1 MRIDKI
7 RKQNTSNVIDLDIS
21 RFDVKFDDYNYPVD
35 DKSWFIETET
45 VSANI
50 NIVKLISSYKKQ
62 IQLMKDFKHFIKLQ
76 KMSVNEATLVSYFNI
91 FKNFMDFIN
100 SNDIQLN
107 RISDIDYVVME
118 KYVEY
123 LKTAKGG
130 AAKYRDLK
138 NIFRKLAQ
146 TKGILVSEDLKN
158 KNYVQIKLNKN
169 TTPLTHYKEDEF
181 KALSKTIVSIMEDYL
196 SGDNGITE
204 SCFVMSSYWFIAICT
219 GFNATGLMSLTRDS
233 FEYFDDNKQ
242 ILTIIGEKNR
252 SSKGYQIANI
262 SFNNES
268 NNLLTRVI
276 NKLLDINAVYSEDV
290 NSNSLFI
297 HKQKH
302 VNKCHIYDGSAGTLI
317 LNSIYKK
324 YSTLNNC
331 LVKPSTAKI
340 RNYRSLFLYDK
351 SKSEQLVASM
361 MNHRSVKT
369 TIDHYIKQTIDSKD
383 NIGLFLVQNLLTSF
397 VNNDSFDD
405 WVTFQQ
411 HFDLKVSDQSIIV
424 KNINDGVYNSPL
436 GVCIKNTDI
445 KEPCTT
451 YINCFKCRHYSVIG
465 DRDLW
470 KILSFREC
478 IIDYSKSTNENDYSW
493 ILDAINSL
501 LCNFEKSDL
510 DKAKKQLRNGRHP
523 FWKNEIMLKQII
535 ADYEVNI

>member
-50 NIVKLISSYKKQ
+50 NIVKLISGYKKQ
-62 IQLMKDFKHFIKLQ
+62 IQLMKEFKHFIKLQ
-76 KMSVNEATLVSYFNI
+76 KMSVNEATLVCYFNT
-91 FKNFMDFIN
+91 FKQFMDFIN
-100 SNDIQLN
+100 LSSVEVN
-107 RISDIDYVVME
+107 RFLDIDYLVME

-123 LKTAKGG
+123 LKTAQGG
-130 AAKYRDLK
+130 ATKYRDLK
-138 NIFRKLAQ
+138 NIFRKVAQ

-158 KNYVQIKLNKN
+158 KNYVQIQLNKN
-169 TTPLTHYKEDEF
+169 TTARTHYTEDEF

-196 SGDNGITE
+196 SGEDNVTE
-204 SCFVMSSYWFIAICT
+204 SCFVMSSYWFISICT

-233 FEYFDDNKQ
+233 FEYFDDNKK

-262 SFNNES
+262 SFNNED

-276 NKLLDINAVYSEDV
+276 NKLIEINILYSKETS
-290 NSNSLFI
+290 SNSLFI
-297 HKQKH
+297 HKQNY
-302 VNKCHIYDGSAGTLI
+302 VNKCHIYDGNALKLFRSKIFTEYAKS
-317 LNSIYKK
+317 NKCS
-324 YSTLNNC
+324 
-331 LVKPSTAKI
+331 VVPSTAKI

-351 SKSEQLVASM
+351 SKNEKLVADL
-361 MNHRSVKT
+361 MNHKSVKT
-369 TIDHYIKQTIDSKD
+369 TIEHYIKQKIESKD
-383 NIGLFLVQNLLTSF
+383 NLGLFLVQNLLTSF
-397 VNNDSFDD
+397 VNNNSFDD

-411 HFDLKVSDQSIIV
+411 HFDLNVSDQSIIV

-436 GVCIKNTDI
+436 GACIKNTDI

-465 DRDLW
+465 ERDLW

-478 IIDYSKSTNENDYSW
+478 IMDYSKSNSVNDYSW

-501 LCNFEKSDL
+501 LCNFEKLDI
-510 DKAKKQLRNGRHP
+510 DKAKDQLRKGRHP
-523 FWKNEIMLKQII
+523 FWKNEIMFKQII
-535 ADYEVNI
+535 ADYEGNI

>member
-7 RKQNTSNVIDLDIS
+7 RKKNTSNVIDLDIS
-21 RFDVKFDDYNYPVD
+21 RFDLKFDNFDYPID

-50 NIVKLISSYKKQ
+50 NIVKLISNYKKQ

-76 KMSVNEATLVSYFNI
+76 KMSVNEATLVCYFNT
-91 FKNFMDFIN
+91 FKQFMDFIN
-100 SNDIQLN
+100 LSSIEVN
-107 RISDIDYVVME
+107 RFSDIDYLVME

-123 LKTAKGG
+123 LKTAQGG
-130 AAKYRDLK
+130 ATKYRDLK
-138 NIFRKLAQ
+138 NIFRKVAQ

-158 KNYVQIKLNKN
+158 KNYVQIQLNKN
-169 TTPLTHYKEDEF
+169 TTARTHYTEVEF
-181 KALSKTIVSIMEDYL
+181 KDLSKTIVSVMEDYL
-196 SGDNGITE
+196 SGDDCITE

-233 FEYFDDNKQ
+233 FEYFDDNKK

-262 SFNNES
+262 SFNNED

-276 NKLLDINAVYSEDV
+276 NKLIDINLV
-290 NSNSLFI
+290 NSVHVDSKSLFI
-297 HKQKH
+297 HKQNYFNQYH
-302 VNKCHIYDGSAGTLI
+302 VYKGAVKPLVKNKIYI
-317 LNSIYKK
+317 K
-324 YSTLNNC
+324 YSEVNNC
-331 LVKPSTAKI
+331 IVKPSTAKI

-351 SKSEQLVASM
+351 SKNEKLVADM
-361 MNHRSVKT
+361 MNHRSIKT
-369 TIDHYIKQTIDSKD
+369 TIDHYIKQTIESKD

-397 VNNDSFDD
+397 VSNDSFDD

-411 HFDLKVSDQSIIV
+411 HFDLKGSDQSIIV

-436 GVCIKNTDI
+436 GACIKNTDI

-465 DRDLW
+465 ERDLW

-478 IIDYSKSTNENDYSW
+478 IIDYSKSNSEGDYSW
-493 ILDAINSL
+493 ILDSINSL

-510 DKAKKQLRNGRHP
+510 DKAKKQLKNGRHP
-523 FWKNEIMLKQII
+523 FWKNEIMFKQII
-535 ADYEVNI
+535 ADYEGNI